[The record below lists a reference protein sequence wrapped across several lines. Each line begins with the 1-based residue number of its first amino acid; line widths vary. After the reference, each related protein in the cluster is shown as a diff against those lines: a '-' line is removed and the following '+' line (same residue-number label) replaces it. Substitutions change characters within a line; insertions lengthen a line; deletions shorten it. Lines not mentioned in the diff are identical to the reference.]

1 MTVAPASQ
9 DAESSAALDYVPG
22 VRGHAV
28 LVTGRD
34 AEGEDALAVWILG
47 AFGTATGAWVLPLAG
62 LDESR
67 LLSVLSTVRGRC
79 LVGWSEVAATE
90 ALDKVEGTLPP
101 VLVARLSASSLAIP
115 DLVAET
121 REHRARHA
129 ETVTAYSATV
139 NSKIAPL
146 KWAGRLPDK
155 GDEVAAALS
164 PRHVSVAT
172 PVAGAALTLAGALS
186 RAIELWQETEDARYR
201 RPYLRS
207 LGERQPLPPPWLL
220 HLRAAESGRER

>member
-1 MTVAPASQ
+1 MAVTPASQ
-9 DAESSAALDYVPG
+9 DAESSPALDYVPG

-34 AEGEDALAVWILG
+34 AAGEDALAVWILG

-67 LLSVLSTVRGRC
+67 LLSVLSMVRGRC
-79 LVGWSEVAATE
+79 LVGWSEVTATE

-101 VLVARLSASSLAIP
+101 ALVVRLRAGSLAIP

-129 ETVTAYSATV
+129 AEVTAYSATV

-146 KWAGRLPDK
+146 KWAGRLPEQ
-155 GDEVAAALS
+155 GDEVSALS
-164 PRHVSVAT
+164 PRHVSAAS
-172 PVAGAALTLAGALS
+172 PVAGAALTVAGALS
-186 RAIELWQETEDARYR
+186 RAIELWQETEEARYR

-207 LGERQPLPPPWLL
+207 LGERQPLPPRWLA
-220 HLRAAESGRER
+220 HLRAAESEREG